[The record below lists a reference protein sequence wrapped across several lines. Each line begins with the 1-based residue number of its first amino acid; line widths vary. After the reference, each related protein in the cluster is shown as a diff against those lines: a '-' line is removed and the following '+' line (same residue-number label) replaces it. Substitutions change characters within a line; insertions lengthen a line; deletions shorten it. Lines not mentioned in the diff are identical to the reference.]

1 MHFLS
6 SWIQTHFHTDHFQ
19 IVPLEKG
26 ISNQNYLLTVDQKK
40 YVLRAPKPGHE
51 HLQVQF
57 DMEKQVL
64 EHVQALDVKTVIFD
78 VQHGIKVTEY
88 VPDCKEFHE
97 SKDPYKY
104 EKAAKLLKSLHEQT
118 IWVPHHFE
126 PFKKLMHY
134 KKQTLSPIVHFEQ
147 ERKTLE
153 LARKLYCPQTL
164 CHNDVVQGN
173 ILFTSQREYLID
185 WEYAAMNDWRFDIAS
200 FFSEN
205 QITDSKNRLQFYKA
219 YAAEINDL
227 EIRLFEALEDIL
239 WGYWANLL
247 YEKRKEPI
255 YKQIALEKEAH
266 YHSFSNRK

>member
-6 SWIQTHFHTDHFQ
+6 SWIQTHFHTDNFQ
-19 IVPLEKG
+19 ITPLEKG
-26 ISNQNYLLTVDQKK
+26 ISNQNYLLTINRKQ

-51 HLQVQF
+51 HLQVHF

-64 EHVQALDVKTVIFD
+64 EHVQDLDVKTVFFD

-88 VPDCKEFHE
+88 VPDCQEFHE
-97 SKDPYKY
+97 TKDPYKY
-104 EKAAKLLKSLHEQT
+104 RKVAKLLKHLHEQP
-118 IWVPHHFE
+118 ILVPHCFE
-126 PFKKLMHY
+126 PFKKMTHY
-134 KKQTLSPIVHFEQ
+134 KSQILSPFIRFEQ
-147 ERKTLE
+147 ERQTLDHV
-153 LARKLYCPQTL
+153 RQLYCPQTL

-173 ILFTSQREYLID
+173 ILFTNQREYLID

-205 QITDSKNRLQFYKA
+205 QITDPESRLQFYEA
-219 YAAEINDL
+219 YDAQINDE
-227 EIRLFEALEDIL
+227 EIRLFEAFEDIL

-255 YKQIALEKEAH
+255 YKQIALEKETH
-266 YHSFSNRK
+266 YHSFSNAK